1 MEPIEFPRKV
11 IILKKNKA
19 NSYQMVNVKVIDANA
34 NPEIIGTSIGAV
46 NAMTSCGDE
55 MKMVMREILGLS
67 PESPDWDKEVKRFW
81 NDVCEYV
88 YGIGKNLEIGFRY
101 DISDPSKQVY
111 IKGDVDKRIT
121 GLPESVNTN
130 ELLAAYCEK
139 KIREP
144 KSNFYKEM
152 WKYATPLNTED
163 YLLYRYC
170 QGYRDVANE
179 HNNVNTQA
187 HIRFYIFD
195 EEIANAVVAND
206 AKVRKDVTT
215 TLYGLYTKR
224 EELLDVLYAFDSPAV
239 ELNDTAQD
247 IAIDKIATDTPV
259 EFLAVAK
266 DKNLQNKAMIFKYIK
281 AGLLIK
287 EPLTNHILDTESRDS
302 LGKDM
307 TETLL
312 WFKTSTNKGAVEE
325 YAKRFKELKTKK

>member
-1 MEPIEFPRKV
+1 MECPRKV

-46 NAMTSCGDE
+46 NAMTSCGEE

-67 PESPDWDKEVKRFW
+67 PDSPDWDKELKRFW

-88 YGIGKNLEIGFRY
+88 YGIGKNLEIGFSY
-101 DISDPSKQVY
+101 DISNPSKQIY
-111 IKGDVDKRIT
+111 IKGDSDKKIV
-121 GLPESVNTN
+121 GLPKSITTD
-130 ELLAAYCEK
+130 ELLAEYCEK

-179 HNNVNTQA
+179 HNNVNTQS

-195 EEIANAVVAND
+195 EEIANAVVVND
-206 AKVRKDVTT
+206 AKIKREVTT
-215 TLYGLYTKR
+215 TLSGLYGKPD
-224 EELLDVLYAFDSPAV
+224 ELLDVLYAFGSPSV
-239 ELNDTAQD
+239 DQD
-247 IAIDKIATDTPV
+247 ETQQYIAIDKIATDTPV
-259 EFLAVAK
+259 EFLATAK
-266 DKNLQNKAMIFKYIK
+266 DKNLQNKAMILKYVK
-281 AGLLIK
+281 AGLLTK
-287 EPLTNHILDTESRDS
+287 EPLTNHILDSASRDS
-302 LGKDM
+302 LGKDID
-307 TETLL
+307 ETLL
-312 WFKTSTNKGAVEE
+312 WFKTSTNGGAVEE
-325 YAKRFKELKTKK
+325 YAKRFKEMKTKK